1 MSNNFGHI
9 KRVTR
14 SVGGREYTFRSKLE
28 YKWAVWCQLRKEQ
41 GIIIDWWYEDE
52 ETLLELETAYFKN
65 RKLYLPDF
73 TIQIAEKDSLLG
85 VENSYEF
92 EECKGYFPPKDYTK
106 IKLASQQY
114 DNPITLIFAN
124 LKSNSRNSKTRAQY
138 ARAKR
143 LEPHIKRVIYDAD
156 KTIFHPIQGLFDL

>member
-1 MSNNFGHI
+1 MSNFAHVQRI
-9 KRVTR
+9 TR

-52 ETLLELETAYFKN
+52 DTLLELETAYFKN

-73 TIQIAEKDSLLG
+73 TIQTQEG
-85 VENSYEF
+85 YEF

-106 IKLASQQY
+106 IKLAAQQY
-114 DNPITLIFAN
+114 ENPITLIFAS
-124 LKSNSRNSKTRAQY
+124 LISNSKNSNIRAQY

-143 LEPHIKRVIYDAD
+143 LEPHVKRIIYDAN
-156 KTIFHPIQGLFDL
+156 KTILNKISGLFDL